1 MTDGRRVT
9 ELLEDRPDFEDAL
22 DEVHEVDANHETWTF
37 DDIPVDSGTFGQLVS
52 EGVVE
57 KVDGEYRLAN
67 PDAVRAALS
76 GESAPSEPTPT
87 DGTGDTELSI
97 ELPTVDWR
105 GVGLLVAALSFVVAV
120 RLAPFGSVFR
130 DGAIVLS
137 GNDPYYYLYWVEQT
151 LADGTIGALPIG
163 EVPEGISHGEPFLVA
178 SLAWLSGFL
187 GGDSELALALYP
199 VLSALISALMLYV
212 IAIRITRDRRVALS
226 TLALYAVIP
235 AHAFR
240 TSLGFADH
248 HAFDYIWLTL
258 TALALVVLLTGERDP
273 TAPTGWLAGLGL
285 AIGIAGQVLAW
296 ENGLLLVVPVAGV
309 VVFAVL
315 ADARAERSPLLANA
329 PLLAGLGL
337 AAVGIYAIHDSTSW
351 YATAVA
357 VAPALLVAGSLAVVA
372 VGELA
377 FRLGRDVRELAAFE
391 IVTGVASLVAFTE
404 FFPDLWSELQGGL
417 DTLFEARNIAE
428 VQPLFSGDS
437 LGFLLL
443 IGVIFVVALS
453 MLGWASVRLVRADDE
468 WLVPV
473 VYGWYFLGLSLVQ
486 VRFVGE
492 LSAFTAL
499 FAGLG
504 FVWLASWVDLTS
516 VPGPVDGTDWRD
528 WWPGRPDSSTVASV
542 FVLFLLVG
550 GLSTV
555 QSGVKM
561 QQVTIEDDTYETASF
576 LAEYADERGWAN
588 QSESYVFSDWGRNRV
603 YNYFVN
609 GDSQSYGYA
618 QSNYREFI
626 AQSNATNATPTVSG
640 RARFVV
646 TESFDVESPAMGVRL
661 HEHYGSRYNNVAG
674 LSRYRAIYATE
685 SGERKAFLVVPGAT
699 LTGTAT
705 ANATVSLSTDVA
717 IPNDEF
723 RYERQVETNADGSF
737 SIGVAYPGTYELTT
751 EEETLI
757 IEVSE
762 GAVINGTQV
771 SAGT

>member
-22 DEVHEVDANHETWTF
+22 EDVHEVDEAHETWTF
-37 DDIPVDSGTFGQLVS
+37 DDVPIDSGTFGQLVS

-57 KVDGEYRLAN
+57 KIDGEYRLAN
-67 PDAVRAALS
+67 PDAVQAVLS

-87 DGTGDTELSI
+87 DGTEFSL
-97 ELPTVDWR
+97 EVPTVDWR
-105 GVGLLVAALSFVVAV
+105 GVGLLVAALLFVVAV
-120 RLAPFGSVFR
+120 RLLPFGSVFR

-137 GNDPYYYLYWVEQT
+137 GNDPYFYLYWVEQT

-178 SLAWLSGFL
+178 WLAWLSGFV
-187 GGDSELALALYP
+187 GGNSTLALALYP
-199 VLSALISALMLYV
+199 VLSALLTALMLYV
-212 IAIRITRDRRVALS
+212 IAMRVTRDRRVALS

-258 TALALVVLLTGERDP
+258 TALALVVLLTGERDL
-273 TAPTGWLAGLGL
+273 TAPTRWLAGLGL
-285 AIGIAGQVLAW
+285 AVGIAGQVLAW

-315 ADARAERSPLLANA
+315 ADARAQRSPLLANA
-329 PLLAGLGL
+329 PLLLGLGL
-337 AAVGIYAIHDSTSW
+337 AAVAIYAVHDSTSW

-404 FFPDLWSELQGGL
+404 FFPDLWSDLQRGI
-417 DTLFEARNIAE
+417 DRLFEAREIAE

-443 IGVIFVVALS
+443 IGVIFVVAIP
-453 MLGWASVRLVRADDE
+453 MLGWATVRLVRADDE
-468 WLVPV
+468 WLVPA
-473 VYGWYFLGLSLVQ
+473 VYGWYFLALAMVQ
-486 VRFVGE
+486 VRFVGQ

-504 FVWLASWVDLTS
+504 FVWLASWVDLTT

-528 WWPGRPDSSTVASV
+528 WWPGRPERSTVVSV

-550 GLSTV
+550 GLSVV

-576 LAEYADERGWAN
+576 LAEYADDRGWEN

-609 GDSQSYGYA
+609 GDSQSYGFA
-618 QSNYREFI
+618 QSNYRDFI
-626 AQSNATNATPTVSG
+626 AESNVTNATRTVSG

-661 HEHYGSRYNNVAG
+661 HDHYGSRYDNVSG

-685 SGERKAFLVVPGAT
+685 SGDRKAFLVVPGAT
-699 LTGTAT
+699 MTGTAA
-705 ANATVSLSTDVA
+705 ANTTVSLSTDVS

-723 RYERQVETNADGSF
+723 TYDQQVKTNPDGSF
-737 SIGVAYPGTYELTT
+737 SVGVAYPGTYELST
-751 EEETLI
+751 EEETWSV
-757 IEVSE
+757 EVSE
-762 GAVINGTQV
+762 AAVMNGTTV
-771 SAGT
+771 DGSV